1 MTATPTPTTT
11 TPTTTASARRA
22 APGAV
27 RPMPVKSAPKAR
39 RTPIVGKRDRAR
51 MWGELVAQIDRADT
65 QDIPAEWLL
74 RWCADAARVV
84 VDAHPHHSTKTSPA
98 ARAGDEKAQERRV
111 EWLRDSTA
119 AGMARLYRDRA
130 RQRAGAPDAMTQARR
145 RGAGTPL
152 YDRAELRT
160 VAAGQ
165 I

>member
-1 MTATPTPTTT
+1 MTA
-11 TPTTTASARRA
+11 TPTTTASARRTA
-22 APGAV
+22 HGDV
-27 RPMPVKSAPKAR
+27 RPMPVKIAPKAR
-39 RTPIVGKRDRAR
+39 RAPIVGKRDRAC

-84 VDAHPHHSTKTSPA
+84 VAAHPHHSAKTSPA

-119 AGMARLYRDRA
+119 AGMARLYRA
-130 RQRAGAPDAMTQARR
+130 RQRAVAPDALTQARR
-145 RGAGTPL
+145 LGAGTPL
-152 YDRAELRT
+152 YDRAELRA

-165 I
+165 V

>member
-1 MTATPTPTTT
+1 MTATS

-22 APGAV
+22 APGNV

-39 RTPIVGKRDRAR
+39 CTPIVGKRDRTR

-84 VDAHPHHSTKTSPA
+84 VAAHPHHSAKTSPA
-98 ARAGDEKAQERRV
+98 ARAGDERAQERRM

-119 AGMARLYRDRA
+119 AGMAQLYRA

-145 RGAGTPL
+145 RGAGAPL
-152 YDRAELRT
+152 YDRAELRA